1 MTKLDNDMR
10 NIKLEKLVINCCIG
24 ESGDKLKKAAR
35 VLEQLTGQTPT
46 FSKAKITIR
55 NWGIRRN
62 EEIACKVTVRGIK
75 AEELLERALK
85 VKDFM
90 INEKSFSTT
99 GNFGFGIE
107 EHIDLGIK
115 YDPLVGIFG
124 MDFYCVLCRN
134 GHRIKYKK
142 RSRSCIGKKQR
153 IKKSDS
159 IIWFNNKFL
168 PNQDKFE

>member
-1 MTKLDNDMR
+1 MNENNNIMR

-35 VLEQLTGQTPT
+35 VLEQLTGQTPV
-46 FSKAKITIR
+46 FSKAKLTVR

-62 EEIACKVTVRGIK
+62 EEIACKVTIRGIK

-85 VKDFM
+85 VKDFS
-90 INEKSFSTT
+90 ISEKSFSTS

-124 MDFYCVLCRN
+124 MDFYCVLCRYGN
-134 GHRIKYKK
+134 RIKYRK
-142 RSRSCIGKKQR
+142 RSKSIIGKNQR
-153 IKKSDS
+153 IKKSES
-159 IIWFNNKFL
+159 INWFKNKFL
-168 PNQDKFE
+168 PNDFQN